1 MEKKTEAT
9 NATPVSLEQPIKD
22 TQNFRIPQIPN
33 DNYIDATPYVS
44 WKDCVIDLTQEYP
57 EPEFMLMYNQLKFFT
72 TGDIVVFK
80 GKPKKGKSHAMLTFI
95 TALLSGSS
103 IGIERLSEPK
113 KILYVDCEMHKNYTA
128 KLVKKVHTAI
138 KYNVAKNNENFVV
151 MNLKKYPPAERERI
165 IEDAIKEYAPDVV
178 FIDGIKDLTRTEPND
193 QAEGKRIG
201 EELKTWTGQYNC
213 LIAVAIHENKKDENS
228 RGAVGS
234 SVEEISSEVWRIDR
248 DTEGI
253 FTASQTLFRYHTPI
267 ENLSFTMD
275 NDGNIVPA
283 ECKPKVSKAD
293 EKLSKMKFSFRA
305 IFDKHK
311 TLTHK
316 DLMSEYKILAE
327 VKQTASFKAVKY
339 AYENNIIVKNL
350 LGDYEINPNL

>member
-1 MEKKTEAT
+1 MTQEKRGAS
-9 NATPVSLEQPIKD
+9 ATPEQPIKD
-22 TQNFRIPQIPN
+22 TQNFRIPQLPD
-33 DNYIDATPYVS
+33 DNYIDATPNVS

-57 EPEFMLMYNQLKFFT
+57 EPEFMLMYNELKFFT

-113 KILYVDCEMHKNYTA
+113 KILYVDCEMHKNYTY
-128 KLVKKVHTAI
+128 KLVKKVHIAI
-138 KYNVAKNNENFVV
+138 GYNVAENNPNFVV
-151 MNLKKYPPAERERI
+151 LNLKMYPPAERERI
-165 IEDAIKEYAPDVV
+165 IEEAIKEDAPDVV

-283 ECKPKVSKAD
+283 ECKPKVSK
-293 EKLSKMKFSFRA
+293 EEKKLSEMKFRFRL
-305 IFDKHK
+305 IFDKHDK
-311 TLTHK
+311 LTHK
-316 DLMSEYKILAE
+316 DLMSEYKILAG
-327 VKQTASFKAVKY
+327 VKQTASFNAIKY
-339 AYENNIIVKNL
+339 AFDNNIIVKNT

>member
-1 MEKKTEAT
+1 MTQEKRGA
-9 NATPVSLEQPIKD
+9 NDTPEQPIKD
-22 TQNFRIPQIPN
+22 TQNFRIPQIPD

-57 EPEFMLMYNQLKFFT
+57 EPEFMLMYNQLRFFT

-128 KLVKKVHTAI
+128 KLAKKVHIAI
-138 KYNVAKNNENFVV
+138 GWCVTENNPNFVV
-151 MNLKKYPPAERERI
+151 LNLKMYPPAERERI
-165 IEDAIKEYAPDVV
+165 IEEAIKDNAPDVV

-213 LIAVAIHENKKDENS
+213 LIAVAIHENKKDDNS

-283 ECKPKVSKAD
+283 ECKPKVSKEE
-293 EKLSKMKFSFRA
+293 EKLSKMKFIFRG
-305 IFDKHK
+305 IFDKHDK
-311 TLTHK
+311 LTHG
-316 DLMSEYKILAE
+316 DLMSEYKILAG
-327 VKQTASFKAVKY
+327 VKQTASFNAIKY
-339 AYENNIIVKNL
+339 AFDNNIIVKNT